1 MESEDVLADA
11 LATGRLSAVALDVH
25 PSEPPHTAHRL
36 YSDPR
41 VICTPHSVGLTHR
54 WNQEVFG
61 CLAAGVATILDG
73 GVPPNVLNPEAI
85 RARA

>member
-1 MESEDVLADA
+1 
-11 LATGRLSAVALDVH
+11 
-25 PSEPPHTAHRL
+25 
-36 YSDPR
+36 
-41 VICTPHSVGLTHR
+41 VICTPHTVGLTHR